1 MTSELTTMKER
12 YLKLISL
19 LEQEKS
25 TELTIPSLTKES
37 KVDEMLNR
45 YISEKN
51 SLNNSLKELLQVQNF
66 SGIGSTIKLENEE
79 LFNDM
84 T

>member
-1 MTSELTTMKER
+1 M
-12 YLKLISL
+12 

-25 TELTIPSLTKES
+25 TELNIPLIETGS
-37 KVDEMLNR
+37 KVDEILSK
-45 YISEKN
+45 YLIEKN
-51 SLNNSLKELLQVQNF
+51 SLNKSLKELLQEQKV

-84 T
+84 V

>member
-1 MTSELTTMKER
+1 
-12 YLKLISL
+12 L

-25 TELTIPSLTKES
+25 TELNIPLIETGS
-37 KVDEMLNR
+37 KVDEILSK
-45 YISEKN
+45 YLIEKN
-51 SLNNSLKELLQVQNF
+51 SLNKSLKELLQEQKV

-84 T
+84 V